1 MSKATGKEQNAELER
16 QRKELE
22 QALDEQIID
31 TMRSAALPNALAW
44 VIVVGLSFVINL
56 LVLVAIS
63 GGG

>member
-56 LVLVAIS
+56 LVLVVIS
-63 GGG
+63 GG

>member
-63 GGG
+63 GG